1 MDPVSLAIVSMTGL
15 FLIGTYLGYRVGEL
29 KGKVDKIMPLLEALE
44 ELRENQ
50 EKYDEERAKASHTV
64 EVDHGSLEDVVD
76 PPMTEKEWRE
86 AADVEEPR

>member
-50 EKYDEERAKASHTV
+50 EEYD
-64 EVDHGSLEDVVD
+64 
-76 PPMTEKEWRE
+76 KERE
-86 AADVEEPR
+86 ASKHTIEEPR